1 MSTTAEFR
9 AVAGV
14 PRVGPRLD
22 SQTEAMDELE
32 LRDRALTGDN
42 DAIGELVQLAG
53 ERGDLDLL
61 RELTAAGSADAAAEL
76 VQLAA
81 ELGDLNELRR
91 LASLG
96 NSDAAD
102 LLLELDDAPAD

>member
-1 MSTTAEFR
+1 MRIPASDPDRTGR
-9 AVAGV
+9 L
-14 PRVGPRLD
+14 RV
-22 SQTEAMDELE
+22 MDELE
-32 LRDRALTGDN
+32 LRDRALAGDS

-81 ELGDLNELRR
+81 ELGDLSELRR
-91 LASLG
+91 LASTG

-102 LLLELDDAPAD
+102 VLLELDEDPAG